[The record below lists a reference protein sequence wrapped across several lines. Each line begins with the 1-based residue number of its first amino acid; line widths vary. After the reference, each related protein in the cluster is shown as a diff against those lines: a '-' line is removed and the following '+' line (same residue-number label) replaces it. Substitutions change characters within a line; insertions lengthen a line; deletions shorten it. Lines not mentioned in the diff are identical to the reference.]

1 MGRRKDGMERTQPG
15 KRRIEDALMELLETK
30 RARDI
35 TVAEL
40 CRAAPASRSTFY
52 AHFANV
58 DEAYRELV
66 RRFIFGTSGMRA
78 QLKAAGSIE
87 SAVRPPLCALLR
99 EEGARRGRGL
109 VDDDA
114 FVETYL
120 ELCETEFQE
129 QTLNIWLEAC
139 PDRETARVLC
149 RFQLMGCIAAA
160 RTTDERVDWDRSKA
174 VLDTFIRGGL
184 NAVRQM
190 NA

>member
-1 MGRRKDGMERTQPG
+1 MERTQPG
-15 KRRIEDALMELLETK
+15 KRRIEDALMVLLGTE

-35 TVAEL
+35 SVSEL
-40 CRAAPASRSTFY
+40 CRAARVSRSTFY
-52 AHFANV
+52 ARFANV
-58 DEAYRELV
+58 GDAYRGLV
-66 RRFIFGTSGMRA
+66 RRFVFGTSAMRA
-78 QLKAAGSIE
+78 QLKAAAGVE
-87 SAVRPPLCALLR
+87 STMRPPLCTLLR
-99 EEGARRGRGL
+99 DGGPCQGL

-129 QTLNIWLEAC
+129 QTLGIWLEVC
-139 PDRETARVLC
+139 PDVEVARTLC

-160 RTTDERVDWDRSKA
+160 KAAGAQADWERSKA
-174 VLDTFIRGGL
+174 ALDTFIRGGL